1 MTFPAWS
8 GGQLHTCEPYITGIS
23 YSCHRLSLFG
33 ALIVCLGLWLMVI
46 LWLLSTLLISVH

>member
-8 GGQLHTCEPYITGIS
+8 GGQLHTCGPYITGIS